1 MRYNLKIN
9 VLSLLTQ
16 QQAVKLP
23 LNELLIINTFGRY
36 NTAYKHHLKVIML
49 NHSDCERQIK
59 TRIKNLYKQGQNK
72 QVITK
77 WNHAKFD

>member
-1 MRYNLKIN
+1 
-9 VLSLLTQ
+9 
-16 QQAVKLP
+16 
-23 LNELLIINTFGRY
+23 
-36 NTAYKHHLKVIML
+36 ML

-59 TRIKNLYKQGQNK
+59 NRKRIKNFYKQEQNK